1 MYVSLTSYRENSPIQ
16 VCGKRGGLKN
26 GKENNTV
33 SSIILDVVI
42 YIFLILLMIVTLY
55 PIIYIFSVS
64 LSSQA
69 AFEAGKVV
77 LWPVEPNLDAYKE
90 IITGKTVP
98 MSFLQAV
105 INTVLYTCYFPG
117 ADNNACISVVAFKGQ
132 IVPFHGLITNLIVFT
147 MFFTAGMIPVYLI
160 VQMVGLLDTRWALIL
175 PVAIST
181 YNLIVMRSFFES
193 VPVELEEAAFIDGA
207 NELTIFVKIIL
218 PLSKA
223 ALATVGL
230 FYGVYMW
237 NTWFSAMLYLSDR
250 VKNLYPLQYIIRQ
263 IVMENQLAAEAQAA
277 GELNTVTVST
287 VSLKYATL
295 FISIVPMLCV
305 YPFIQKYFVK
315 GVMVGSVKG

>member
-1 MYVSLTSYRENSPIQ
+1 MV
-16 VCGKRGGLKN
+16 KD
-26 GKENNTV
+26 NTV

-105 INTVLYTCYFPG
+105 INTVLYTV
-117 ADNNACISVVAFKGQ
+117 ISLALTTTLAYPLSRSKDR
-132 IVPFHGLITNLIVFT
+132 VPFHGLITKLIVFT

-295 FISIVPMLCV
+295 FISIVPML
-305 YPFIQKYFVK
+305 
-315 GVMVGSVKG
+315 

>member
-1 MYVSLTSYRENSPIQ
+1 MV
-16 VCGKRGGLKN
+16 KD
-26 GKENNTV
+26 NTV

-105 INTVLYTCYFPG
+105 INTVLYTV
-117 ADNNACISVVAFKGQ
+117 ISLALTYPLSRSKDR
-132 IVPFHGLITNLIVFT
+132 VPFHGLITKLIVFT

>member
-1 MYVSLTSYRENSPIQ
+1 MV
-16 VCGKRGGLKN
+16 KD
-26 GKENNTV
+26 NTV

-105 INTVLYTCYFPG
+105 INTVLYTV
-117 ADNNACISVVAFKGQ
+117 ISLALTTTLAYPLSRSKDR
-132 IVPFHGLITNLIVFT
+132 VPFHGLITKLIVFT

-277 GELNTVTVST
+277 RRT
-287 VSLKYATL
+287 
-295 FISIVPMLCV
+295 
-305 YPFIQKYFVK
+305 
-315 GVMVGSVKG
+315 

>member
-1 MYVSLTSYRENSPIQ
+1 MV
-16 VCGKRGGLKN
+16 KD
-26 GKENNTV
+26 NTV

-105 INTVLYTCYFPG
+105 INTVLYTV
-117 ADNNACISVVAFKGQ
+117 ISLALTTTLAYPLSRSKDR
-132 IVPFHGLITNLIVFT
+132 VPFHGLITKLIVFT

-230 FYGVYMW
+230 FSFMFFDNFPTTQVIVALGFCKEFDLPFMNYFFKEFFRVFIYFIAIVGDSG
-237 NTWFSAMLYLSDR
+237 THTDR
-250 VKNLYPLQYIIRQ
+250 
-263 IVMENQLAAEAQAA
+263 
-277 GELNTVTVST
+277 LNSTAHLFFVTEDV
-287 VSLKYATL
+287 VSLA
-295 FISIVPMLCV
+295 SVP
-305 YPFIQKYFVK
+305 
-315 GVMVGSVKG
+315 

>member
-1 MYVSLTSYRENSPIQ
+1 MV
-16 VCGKRGGLKN
+16 KD
-26 GKENNTV
+26 NTV

-105 INTVLYTCYFPG
+105 INTVLYTV
-117 ADNNACISVVAFKGQ
+117 ISLALTTTLAYPLSRSKDR
-132 IVPFHGLITNLIVFT
+132 VPFHGLITKLIVFT

-295 FISIVPMLCV
+295 FISIVPMLCLSL
-305 YPFIQKYFVK
+305 IHI
-315 GVMVGSVKG
+315 